1 MPETAY
7 VQQVM
12 TIKQQ
17 KQKAE
22 DYKLSTTELFV
33 RQMQQQMQTTIYNC
47 TRSNLGF

>member
-7 VQQVM
+7 VQQAIA
-12 TIKQQ
+12 TKQQ
-17 KQKAE
+17 KQKAGE
-22 DYKLSTTELFV
+22 YKLGATELFV